1 MPGRENADQ
10 RDHHKSR
17 MADGPGHRGCRGIT
31 GNARAQAKAQ
41 THPIPA
47 EKFVRQVE
55 KKTVRHV
62 RHDTNSEFRVP
73 KSLYSVLT
81 YGRYEWNHGPVVNSS
96 EIVIII
102 LSSFA
107 LDIRGPSMHWA
118 GGWHGVGHVK
128 CPRPAPG
135 RPCSRSRLVLSR
147 AHSPRKGNQP
157 EK

>member
-73 KSLYSVLT
+73 KAFLQCT
-81 YGRYEWNHGPVVNSS
+81 YLRAIRMESWSS
-96 EIVIII
+96 GK
-102 LSSFA
+102 F
-107 LDIRGPSMHWA
+107 
-118 GGWHGVGHVK
+118 
-128 CPRPAPG
+128 
-135 RPCSRSRLVLSR
+135 
-147 AHSPRKGNQP
+147 Q
-157 EK
+157 